1 MNQAATTLP
10 APATP
15 RTILGQPF
23 GITTLFL
30 TEMWERFTYYGM
42 RALLILFMAGALSK
56 GGLGIQDTSAS
67 AIYGLYLGS
76 TYLLGLAGGW
86 IADRLLGAQRAVISG
101 GLFIMVGN
109 TLLALGSTAVFFIG
123 LLVIAMGVGLL
134 KPNVSA
140 LVASLYPEGGPR
152 RDAGFSIFYMGINL
166 GAFIGSLA
174 VPWVK
179 EWLGWHAGFA
189 LPALGMAL
197 GVAQFVW
204 MSHHLNGAGLAPAR
218 ERRGS
223 WVPVMVILALVAVV
237 VALASAGSIRINAVM
252 LSDFATWAYALLGG
266 AYFVYLIFFAGL
278 TRPER
283 NRALVMVALFV
294 ASVTFWAGYEQ
305 QGASFN
311 LFAERYTDRNLLGVT
326 VPAGALQAV
335 NPFFVITLA
344 PVFAFLWIALGKRGI
359 DLPAPVKFGL
369 GLIFMGLGFL
379 VMYFASLHVLA
390 GEKVLPTWL
399 VCTYLLHT
407 MGELCL
413 SPVGLSY
420 MSKLAAP
427 RFVGQVMGMW
437 FLSMALGS
445 NLAGQLSGRYDSSHL
460 ESLPG
465 LFRQVFWYGAIA
477 GGVMLLLTPL
487 IKRLMPGVK

>member
-1 MNQAATTLP
+1 
-10 APATP
+10 
-15 RTILGQPF
+15 
-23 GITTLFL
+23 
-30 TEMWERFTYYGM
+30 
-42 RALLILFMAGALSK
+42 
-56 GGLGIQDTSAS
+56 
-67 AIYGLYLGS
+67 
-76 TYLLGLAGGW
+76 
-86 IADRLLGAQRAVISG
+86 
-101 GLFIMVGN
+101 
-109 TLLALGSTAVFFIG
+109 
-123 LLVIAMGVGLL
+123 
-134 KPNVSA
+134 
-140 LVASLYPEGGPR
+140 
-152 RDAGFSIFYMGINL
+152 
-166 GAFIGSLA
+166 
-174 VPWVK
+174 
-179 EWLGWHAGFA
+179 
-189 LPALGMAL
+189 
-197 GVAQFVW
+197 
-204 MSHHLNGAGLAPAR
+204 
-218 ERRGS
+218 
-223 WVPVMVILALVAVV
+223 MVILGLVAVV
-237 VALASAGSIRINAVM
+237 VALASTGSIRINAVL

-278 TRPER
+278 TPPER

-311 LFAERYTDRNLLGVT
+311 LFAERYTDRSLLGVT

-465 LFRQVFWYGAIA
+465 LFRQVFWYGVIA